1 MNTKEH
7 LIVYVDDERPN
18 RIVFE
23 QSFGQRFNIRTLP
36 SAQAALELLRNE
48 PAAAL
53 ITDQRMPE
61 MSGHEL
67 LVKVKQ
73 LYPEMVRVVI
83 TAYSDLDPILAAVNE
98 GLVARYI
105 IKPWDRAEVEQ
116 ILLWALEA
124 FALGRQQS
132 ALQLRLMQTER
143 LVTLGSMAAAVLH
156 DLHQPL
162 TNLTVNVERL
172 AELAKSYDKLR
183 PLIAALPGNRKE
195 RAQMQQALEEVPELA
210 HDLVTS
216 CHVMTDM
223 TARLKQFLR
232 AEARPEPTGVDPVP
246 IIEYAISVCR
256 ETAVRA
262 RGRIVYDRGAAP
274 DQPPPP
280 VPKVRIG
287 STELTQVLIN
297 VVANG
302 AQALLERNKAGGRV
316 TVSTKETG
324 DSLQIA
330 VADNGAGMSQEVL
343 RRVGTPFFSTRREGT
358 GLGVAQCRR
367 LIEGAGGSFR
377 IESVEGIG
385 TTVAFT
391 IPKV

>member
-1 MNTKEH
+1 VNTKEH

-23 QSFGQRFNIRTLP
+23 QSFGARFNVRALP

-48 PAAAL
+48 PAAVL
-53 ITDQRMPE
+53 ITDQRMPD

-73 LYPEMVRVVI
+73 LYPELIRVVI

-116 ILLWALEA
+116 ILLWSLEA
-124 FALGRQQS
+124 FTLGRQES

-162 TNLTVNVERL
+162 TNLTINVERL
-172 AELAKSYDKLR
+172 AEHTKSLDKVKQLLDQPAAALAKKD
-183 PLIAALPGNRKE
+183 
-195 RAQMQQALEEVPELA
+195 RAVVQELVNELPELSR
-210 HDLVTS
+210 DLLMS
-216 CHVMTDM
+216 CNVMTNM
-223 TARLKQFLR
+223 TVGLKQFLK
-232 AEARPEPTGVDPVP
+232 AEPTPEPSGVDPVP
-246 IIEYAISVCR
+246 IIQYAIGVCR

-262 RGRIVYDRGAAP
+262 RGRISYEGA
-274 DQPPPP
+274 QSL
-280 VPKVRIG
+280 PKLKIG

-297 VVANG
+297 VVAN
-302 AQALLERNKAGGRV
+302 AAEALLARNKSGGRV
-316 TVSTKETG
+316 VVSAADLGSSVQLTV
-324 DSLQIA
+324 D
-330 VADNGAGMSQEVL
+330 DNGRGMSPEVL
-343 RRVGTPFFSTRREGT
+343 RKVGTPFFSTRKEGT
-358 GLGVAQCRR
+358 GLGVTQCRR
-367 LIEGAGGSFR
+367 LVEGAGGTFR
-377 IESVEGIG
+377 IESVEGQG
-385 TTVAFT
+385 TTVTFT
-391 IPKV
+391 LPKV

>member
-1 MNTKEH
+1 VNTKEH

-23 QSFGQRFNIRTLP
+23 QSFGARFNVRALP
-36 SAQAALELLRNE
+36 SGQAALELLRNE
-48 PAAAL
+48 TAAVL
-53 ITDQRMPE
+53 ITDQRMPD

-105 IKPWDRAEVEQ
+105 IKPWDRAELEQ
-116 ILLWALEA
+116 ILLWSLEA
-124 FALGRQQS
+124 FTLGRQKS

-162 TNLTVNVERL
+162 TNLTVNIERL
-172 AELAKSYDKLR
+172 AEHAKSIAKLN
-183 PLIAALPGNRKE
+183 ALVDSTTLSKKDRTLLQE
-195 RAQMQQALEEVPELA
+195 LTTEVPELA
-210 HDLVTS
+210 RDLLTS
-216 CHVMTDM
+216 CTVMTNM
-223 TARLKQFLR
+223 TVGLKQFLK
-232 AEARPEPTGVDPVP
+232 AEPRPEPSGVEPVP
-246 IIEYAISVCR
+246 IIQYAIGVCR

-262 RGRIVYDRGAAP
+262 RGRISYEGPASL
-274 DQPPPP
+274 
-280 VPKVRIG
+280 PKLHIG

-302 AQALLERNKAGGRV
+302 AQALLARNKSGGRV
-316 TVSTKETG
+316 VVSAADSGGSVQLTV
-324 DSLQIA
+324 D
-330 VADNGAGMSQEVL
+330 DNGPGMPADVL
-343 RRVGTPFFSTRREGT
+343 RKVGTPFFSTRPEGT

-367 LIEGAGGSFR
+367 LVEGAGGTFR
-377 IESVEGIG
+377 IDSVEGQG
-385 TTVAFT
+385 TTVTFSL
-391 IPKV
+391 PKV

>member
-23 QSFGQRFNIRTLP
+23 QSFGARFNVRALP
-36 SAQAALELLRNE
+36 SGQAALELLRNE
-48 PAAAL
+48 TAAVV
-53 ITDQRMPE
+53 ITDQRMPD

-73 LYPEMVRVVI
+73 LYPETIRVVI

-116 ILLWALEA
+116 ILLWSLEA
-124 FALGRQQS
+124 FSLGRQKS

-143 LVTLGSMAAAVLH
+143 LVTLGSIAAAVLH

-172 AELAKSYDKLR
+172 AEHGKLIDKVKQLMEQPGA
-183 PLIAALPGNRKE
+183 PLSAKE
-195 RAQMQQALEEVPELA
+195 RKALGEMVTELPDLTR
-210 HDLVTS
+210 DLVTS
-216 CHVMTDM
+216 CKVMTNM
-223 TARLKQFLR
+223 TVGLKQFLK
-232 AEARPEPTGVDPVP
+232 AEPMATEPTGVDAAP
-246 IIEYAISVCR
+246 IIHYAIGVCR

-262 RGRIVYDRGAAP
+262 RGRINYEGPAALK
-274 DQPPPP
+274 
-280 VPKVRIG
+280 KVRIG
-287 STELTQVLIN
+287 ATELTQVLIN
-297 VVANG
+297 VVANA
-302 AQALLERNKAGGRV
+302 AQALLARDKSGGRV
-316 TVSTKETG
+316 LVG
-324 DSLQIA
+324 A
-330 VADNGAGMSQEVL
+330 VERERDVEIKVDDNGVGMSPEVL
-343 RRVGTPFFSTRREGT
+343 RKVGTPFFSTRPEGT
-358 GLGVAQCRR
+358 GLGVTQCRR
-367 LIEGAGGSFR
+367 LVEGAGGTFR
-377 IESVEGIG
+377 IESVEGQG
-385 TTVAFT
+385 TSVIFT

>member
-23 QSFGQRFNIRTLP
+23 QSFGARFNVRALS
-36 SAQAALELLRNE
+36 SAAAALELLRNE
-48 PAAAL
+48 PAAVL
-53 ITDQRMPE
+53 ITDQRMPD

-73 LYPEMVRVVI
+73 LYPELIRVVI

-116 ILLWALEA
+116 ILLWSLEA
-124 FALGRQQS
+124 FTLGRQES

-162 TNLTVNVERL
+162 TNLTINVERL
-172 AELAKSYDKLR
+172 ADHCKSMDRIKAILDES
-183 PLIAALPGNRKE
+183 PLSKKD
-195 RAQMQQALEEVPELA
+195 RAFVQEFMAEVPELSR
-210 HDLVTS
+210 DLLTS
-216 CHVMTDM
+216 CKVMTNM
-223 TARLKQFLR
+223 TVGLKQFLK
-232 AEARPEPTGVDPVP
+232 AEPTPEATGVEPVP
-246 IIEYAISVCR
+246 IIHYAIGVCR

-262 RGRIVYDRGAAP
+262 RGRINYEGPATL
-274 DQPPPP
+274 
-280 VPKVRIG
+280 PKLRIG

-297 VVANG
+297 VVAN
-302 AQALLERNKAGGRV
+302 AAEALLARNKSGGRV
-316 TVSTKETG
+316 AIAASDLGASVQLTV
-324 DSLQIA
+324 D
-330 VADNGAGMSQEVL
+330 DNGKGMSPDVL
-343 RRVGTPFFSTRREGT
+343 RKVGTPFFSTRPEGT
-358 GLGVAQCRR
+358 GLGVTQCRR
-367 LIEGAGGSFR
+367 LVEGAGGTFR
-377 IESVEGIG
+377 IDSVEGQG
-385 TTVAFT
+385 TTVTFT
-391 IPKV
+391 LPKV

>member
-1 MNTKEH
+1 VNTKEH

-23 QSFGQRFNIRTLP
+23 QSFGARFNVRALP
-36 SAQAALELLRNE
+36 SGQAALELLRNE
-48 PAAAL
+48 TAAVL
-53 ITDQRMPE
+53 ITDQRMPD
-61 MSGHEL
+61 MSGHDL

-73 LYPEMVRVVI
+73 LYPDMIRVVI

-116 ILLWALEA
+116 ILLWSLEA
-124 FALGRQQS
+124 FAMGRQKS

-162 TNLTVNVERL
+162 TNLTVNIERL
-172 AELAKSYDKLR
+172 AEHGQTLSKLKR
-183 PLIAALPGNRKE
+183 VFEEATLSKKDRQLVDELFAELP
-195 RAQMQQALEEVPELA
+195 
-210 HDLVTS
+210 DLSRDLLTS
-216 CHVMTDM
+216 CSVMTNM
-223 TARLKQFLR
+223 TVGLKQFLK
-232 AEARPEPTGVDPVP
+232 AEPTPEPSGVDPVP
-246 IIEYAISVCR
+246 IIHYAIGVCR

-262 RGRIVYDRGAAP
+262 RGRIVYEGPASL
-274 DQPPPP
+274 
-280 VPKVRIG
+280 PKVHIG

-302 AQALLERNKAGGRV
+302 AQALLARNKSGGRV
-316 TVSTKETG
+316 VVSAAELDKQVQLTV
-324 DSLQIA
+324 D
-330 VADNGAGMSQEVL
+330 DNGTGMPPEIL
-343 RRVGTPFFSTRREGT
+343 RKVGTPFFSTRPEGT

-367 LIEGAGGSFR
+367 LVEGTGGTFA
-377 IESVEGIG
+377 IESTEGQG
-385 TTVAFT
+385 TKVTFT
-391 IPKV
+391 LPKV

>member
-23 QSFGQRFNIRTLP
+23 QSFGARFNVRALP
-36 SAQAALELLRNE
+36 SGQAALELLRNE
-48 PAAAL
+48 TAAAL
-53 ITDQRMPE
+53 ITDQRMPD

-73 LYPEMVRVVI
+73 LYPEMIRVVI

-116 ILLWALEA
+116 ILLWSLEA
-124 FALGRQQS
+124 FTLGRQKS

-172 AELAKSYDKLR
+172 AEHGKSIDKLKTV
-183 PLIAALPGNRKE
+183 LEQAGASLPKRDRTLLTELLGE
-195 RAQMQQALEEVPELA
+195 LPELSR
-210 HDLVTS
+210 DLLMS
-216 CHVMTDM
+216 CNVMTNM
-223 TARLKQFLR
+223 TVGLKQFLKS
-232 AEARPEPTGVDPVP
+232 EPTPEPSGVEPVP
-246 IIEYAISVCR
+246 IIQYAIGVCR

-262 RGRIVYDRGAAP
+262 RGRISYEGPAAL
-274 DQPPPP
+274 
-280 VPKVRIG
+280 PKLHIG

-302 AQALLERNKAGGRV
+302 AQALLARNKSGGRV
-316 TVSTKETG
+316 VVTATEVGKDVQLTV
-324 DSLQIA
+324 D
-330 VADNGAGMSQEVL
+330 DNGTGMSPDVL
-343 RRVGTPFFSTRREGT
+343 DKVGTPFFSTRPEGT

-367 LIEGAGGSFR
+367 LVEGAGGTFK
-377 IESVEGIG
+377 IESVEGQG
-385 TTVAFT
+385 TTVTFT
-391 IPKV
+391 LPKV

>member
-1 MNTKEH
+1 MNAKEH

-23 QSFGQRFNIRTLP
+23 QSFGARFNVRALP
-36 SAQAALELLRNE
+36 SGKAALELLRHE
-48 PAAAL
+48 TAAAL
-53 ITDQRMPE
+53 ITDQRMPD
-61 MSGHEL
+61 MSGHDL

-73 LYPEMVRVVI
+73 LYPEMIRVVI

-116 ILLWALEA
+116 ILLWSLEA
-124 FALGRQQS
+124 FTLGRQKS

-172 AELAKSYDKLR
+172 SEHAKTVGKLQAILDGDALSKRDRGHLKELTTEL
-183 PLIAALPGNRKE
+183 
-195 RAQMQQALEEVPELA
+195 PELA
-210 HDLVTS
+210 RDLLMS
-216 CHVMTDM
+216 CQVMTNM
-223 TARLKQFLR
+223 TVGLKQFLK
-232 AEARPEPTGVDPVP
+232 AEPRPEPSGIEPVP
-246 IIEYAISVCR
+246 IIHYAIGVCR

-262 RGRIVYDRGAAP
+262 RGRISYEGP
-274 DQPPPP
+274 SSL
-280 VPKVRIG
+280 PKVLIG

-302 AQALLERNKAGGRV
+302 AQALLARNKSGGRV
-316 TVSTKETG
+316 VVSAAETG
-324 DSLQIA
+324 DRVQLT
-330 VADNGAGMSQEVL
+330 VADNGPGMAAEVL
-343 RRVGTPFFSTRREGT
+343 RKVGTPFFSTRPEGT

-367 LIEGAGGSFR
+367 LVEGAGGTFG
-377 IESVEGIG
+377 IHSVEGQG
-385 TTVAFT
+385 TTVTFT
-391 IPKV
+391 LPKV

>member
-23 QSFGQRFNIRTLP
+23 QSFGNRFNVLALP
-36 SAQAALELLRNE
+36 SGQAALELLRNE
-48 PAAAL
+48 TAAVL
-53 ITDQRMPE
+53 ITDQRMPD
-61 MSGHEL
+61 MTGHDL

-73 LYPEMVRVVI
+73 LYPDTMRVVI

-116 ILLWALEA
+116 ILLWSLEA
-124 FALGRQQS
+124 FAMGRQKS

-172 AELAKSYDKLR
+172 SELGKAVEKVKELME
-183 PLIAALPGNRKE
+183 LPGAAIPKKD
-195 RAQMQQALEEVPELA
+195 RAVLQEFVSELPELSR
-210 HDLVTS
+210 DLLTS
-216 CHVMTDM
+216 CKVMTNM
-223 TARLKQFLR
+223 TVGLKQFLKS
-232 AEARPEPTGVDPVP
+232 EPTPEPSGVDPVP
-246 IIEYAISVCR
+246 IAQYAIGVCR

-262 RGRIVYDRGAAP
+262 RGRISYEG
-274 DQPPPP
+274 PPSL
-280 VPKVRIG
+280 PKLRIG

-302 AQALLERNKAGGRV
+302 AQALLARNKSGGRV
-316 TVSTKETG
+316 VVAASDIGASVQLTV
-324 DSLQIA
+324 D
-330 VADNGAGMSQEVL
+330 DNGPGMSAEIL
-343 RRVGTPFFSTRREGT
+343 RKVGTPFFSTRPEGT

-367 LIEGAGGSFR
+367 LVEGAGGTFR
-377 IESVEGIG
+377 IDSVEGQG
-385 TTVAFT
+385 TTVT
-391 IPKV
+391 YTLPKV

>member
-1 MNTKEH
+1 VNTKEH

-23 QSFGQRFNIRTLP
+23 QSFGARFNVRAL
-36 SAQAALELLRNE
+36 SSGQAALELLRNE
-48 PAAAL
+48 PAAVL
-53 ITDQRMPE
+53 ITDQRMPD

-73 LYPEMVRVVI
+73 LYPELIRVVI

-116 ILLWALEA
+116 ILLWSLEA
-124 FALGRQQS
+124 FTLGRQES

-172 AELAKSYDKLR
+172 AEYCKTLAKVSALLEGGTVTKKDR
-183 PLIAALPGNRKE
+183 AAL
-195 RAQMQQALEEVPELA
+195 QEVLTDVPDLA
-210 HDLVTS
+210 RDLITS
-216 CHVMTDM
+216 CTVMTNM
-223 TARLKQFLR
+223 TAGLKQFLKSEPK
-232 AEARPEPTGVDPVP
+232 AEPSGVDPVP
-246 IIEYAISVCR
+246 IAHYAIGVCR

-262 RGRIVYDRGAAP
+262 RGRIVYEGP
-274 DQPPPP
+274 SSL
-280 VPKVRIG
+280 PKVRIG
-287 STELTQVLIN
+287 ATELTQVLIN
-297 VVANG
+297 VVAN
-302 AQALLERNKAGGRV
+302 ATQALLARNNQGGRV
-316 TVSTKETG
+316 VVSAADG
-324 DSLQIA
+324 DKDAQII
-330 VADNGAGMSQEVL
+330 VADNGPGMSAEIL
-343 RRVGTPFFSTRREGT
+343 RKVGTPFFSTRSDGT

-367 LIEGAGGSFR
+367 LVEGAGGTFK
-377 IESVEGIG
+377 IDSVEGQG
-385 TTVAFT
+385 TKVTFT
-391 IPKV
+391 LPKV

>member
-1 MNTKEH
+1 VNTKEH

-23 QSFGQRFNIRTLP
+23 QSFGARFNVRALP
-36 SAQAALELLRNE
+36 SGQAALELLRNE
-48 PAAAL
+48 TAAAL
-53 ITDQRMPE
+53 ITDQRMPD

-73 LYPEMVRVVI
+73 LYPEMIRVVI
-83 TAYSDLDPILAAVNE
+83 TAYSDLDPILSAVNE

-116 ILLWALEA
+116 ILLWSLEA
-124 FALGRQQS
+124 FTLGRQKS

-172 AELAKSYDKLR
+172 AEHGKSIEKL
-183 PLIAALPGNRKE
+183 KT
-195 RAQMQQALEEVPELA
+195 ALEEAGASLPKRDRTLLTELLGELPELSR
-210 HDLVTS
+210 DLLMS
-216 CHVMTDM
+216 CNVMTNM
-223 TARLKQFLR
+223 TVGLKQFLKS
-232 AEARPEPTGVDPVP
+232 EPMPEPSGVEPVP
-246 IIEYAISVCR
+246 IIQYAIGVCR

-262 RGRIVYDRGAAP
+262 RGRISYEGPSAL
-274 DQPPPP
+274 
-280 VPKVRIG
+280 PKVHIG
-287 STELTQVLIN
+287 SSELTQVLIN

-302 AQALLERNKAGGRV
+302 AQALLARNKSGGRV
-316 TVSTKETG
+316 VVTATDAGKEVQLTV
-324 DSLQIA
+324 D
-330 VADNGAGMSQEVL
+330 DNGTGMSPEVL
-343 RRVGTPFFSTRREGT
+343 GKVGTPFFSTRPEGT

-367 LIEGAGGSFR
+367 LVEGAGGTFK
-377 IESVEGIG
+377 IESVEGQG
-385 TTVAFT
+385 TTVTFT
-391 IPKV
+391 LPKV

>member
-1 MNTKEH
+1 VNTKEH

-23 QSFGQRFNIRTLP
+23 QSFGNRFNVRALS
-36 SAQAALELLRNE
+36 SAKAALELLRNE
-48 PAAAL
+48 SAAVV

-61 MSGHEL
+61 MSGHDL
-67 LVKVKQ
+67 LLKVKQ
-73 LYPEMVRVVI
+73 LYPETVRVVI

-116 ILLWALEA
+116 ILLWSLEA
-124 FALGRQQS
+124 FSLGRQKS

-162 TNLTVNVERL
+162 TNLTINVERL
-172 AELAKSYDKLR
+172 ADLAKLYDKLQ
-183 PLIAALPGNRKE
+183 PLLDAVPGNKKE
-195 RAQMQQALEEVPELA
+195 RAQVQQALQEVPELA
-210 HDLVTS
+210 RDLVTS
-216 CHVMTDM
+216 CRVMTDI

-232 AEARPEPTGVDPVP
+232 AEPAPEPVGVDPVP
-246 IIEYAISVCR
+246 IIQYAISVCR

-262 RGRIVYDRGAAP
+262 RGRINYEG
-274 DQPPPP
+274 PPSL
-280 VPKVRIG
+280 PKLRIG

-297 VVANG
+297 VVANA
-302 AQALLERNKAGGRV
+302 AQALLGRDRSGGRV
-316 TVSTKETG
+316 GVTVQDLG
-324 DSLQIA
+324 ASLQIS
-330 VADNGAGMSQEVL
+330 VEDDGTGMSAEVL
-343 RRVGTPFFSTRREGT
+343 KKVGTPFFSTRREGT

-367 LIEGAGGSFR
+367 LVEGAGGSFR
-377 IESVEGIG
+377 IDSVEGKG
-385 TTVAFT
+385 TTVAFSL
-391 IPKV
+391 PKV

>member
-18 RIVFE
+18 RVVFE
-23 QSFGQRFNIRTLP
+23 QSFGARFNVRALP
-36 SAQAALELLRNE
+36 SGQAALELLRGE
-48 PAAAL
+48 PAAVL

-61 MSGHEL
+61 MSGHDL

-73 LYPEMVRVVI
+73 LYPEMIRVVI

-116 ILLWALEA
+116 ILLWSLEA
-124 FALGRQQS
+124 FTLGRQES

-162 TNLTVNVERL
+162 TNLSVNIERLGEHGKSMERL
-172 AELAKSYDKLR
+172 ATLLDGVSLSKKDRAMVRELVT
-183 PLIAALPGNRKE
+183 
-195 RAQMQQALEEVPELA
+195 EVPELA
-210 HDLVTS
+210 RDLLAS
-216 CHVMTDM
+216 CTVMTSM
-223 TARLKQFLR
+223 TVSLKQFLK
-232 AEARPEPTGVDPVP
+232 AEPTPEPSGVNPVP
-246 IIEYAISVCR
+246 IILYAIGVCR

-262 RGRIVYDRGAAP
+262 RGRINYEG
-274 DQPPPP
+274 PPSL
-280 VPKVRIG
+280 PKLRIG

-302 AQALLERNKAGGRV
+302 AEALLARNKSGGRV
-316 TVSTKETG
+316 AV
-324 DSLQIA
+324 IA
-330 VADNGAGMSQEVL
+330 VDAGAQVQITVDDNGRGMAPEIL
-343 RRVGTPFFSTRREGT
+343 RKVGTPFFSTRPEGT

-367 LIEGAGGSFR
+367 LVEGAGGTFR
-377 IESVEGIG
+377 IESVEGQG
-385 TTVAFT
+385 TTVTFT
-391 IPKV
+391 LPKV